1 MIENAIHMEQLTKVY
16 GKQRGIADI
25 SLDVGAGEVF
35 GYLGPNGAG
44 KTTTIRLLLDLIR
57 PTRGRVQ
64 LFGEDVDSAGAG
76 IRRRIGY
83 LPGELALYDHLT
95 AWQLL
100 DYFAH
105 LRGGVDSHTIAALA
119 ERLTLDLNRP
129 IRSLSKGNKQK
140 IGIVQAFMSCPDL
153 LILDEPTDGLDPL
166 VQQEFLRMVREVK
179 DEGRTVFLS
188 SHVLAE
194 VEHVADRVGIIRD
207 GQLVMVEEI
216 ATLKERAVHRAEV
229 RFAHPVRQDA
239 FVGLVG
245 VHDLIVDGTVL
256 RCVVTGS
263 MDALVKAIA
272 RFEVER
278 ITSHEPDLEAIF
290 LAYYVEGKRDAA

>member
-1 MIENAIHMEQLTKVY
+1 MMENAIHMEQLTKVY
-16 GKQRGIADI
+16 GKQRGITDI
-25 SLDVGAGEVF
+25 SLDVRAGEVF

-64 LFGEDVDSAGAG
+64 LFGEDVGSAGAG

-95 AWQLL
+95 ARQLL

-105 LRGGVDSHTIAALA
+105 LRGGVDSHAIAALA

-140 IGIVQAFMSCPDL
+140 VGIVQAFMSRPDL

-179 DEGRTVFLS
+179 EEGRTVFLS

-207 GQLVMVEEI
+207 GQLAMVEEI

-229 RFAHPVRQDA
+229 RFAYPVRQDA

-245 VHDLIVDGTVL
+245 VHDLVVDGPVL

>member
-1 MIENAIHMEQLTKVY
+1 MESAIHLEGLTKAY
-16 GKQRGIADI
+16 GKHRGVTDI
-25 SLDVGAGEVF
+25 HLDVRVGEVF
-35 GYLGPNGAG
+35 GYIGPNGAG

-64 LFGEDVDSAGAG
+64 LFGADVGSAGATL
-76 IRRRIGY
+76 RHRVGY

-95 AWQLL
+95 ARELL
-100 DYFAH
+100 TYFAH
-105 LRGGVDSHTIAALA
+105 LRGGIDERAIGALA
-119 ERLTLDLNRP
+119 ERLSLDLSRP

-140 IGIVQAFMSCPDL
+140 VGIVQAFMSHADL

-166 VQQEFLRMVREVK
+166 VQQQFLEMVREVK
-179 DEGRTVFLS
+179 EQGRTVFLS

-216 ATLKERAVHRAEV
+216 ATLKERATHRAEI
-229 RFAHPVRQDA
+229 RFAQPVDPDA
-239 FVGLVG
+239 FRGLAG
-245 VHDLIVDGTVL
+245 VHDLTVDGPML

-278 ITSHEPDLEAIF
+278 ITSQEPDLEAVF
-290 LAYYVEGKRDAA
+290 LAYYGEGHRDAA

>member
-1 MIENAIHMEQLTKVY
+1 MASAIHMERLTKTY
-16 GKQRGIADI
+16 GNRRGITDI
-25 SLDVGAGEVF
+25 SLDVRAGEVF

-57 PTRGRVQ
+57 PTSGRVQ
-64 LFGEDVDSAGAG
+64 LFGADVGTAGAG

-83 LPGELALYDHLT
+83 LPGELALYDQLT
-95 AWQLL
+95 ARQAL

-105 LRGGVDSHTIAALA
+105 LRGGVDGHAIAALA
-119 ERLTLDLNRP
+119 ERLALDLTRP

-140 IGIVQAFMSCPDL
+140 VGIVQAFMSRPDL

-166 VQQEFLRMVREVK
+166 VQQEFLQMVREVK
-179 DEGRTVFLS
+179 EEGRTVFLS

-194 VEHVADRVGIIRD
+194 VEHVADRVGIVRD
-207 GQLVMVEEI
+207 GQLALVEEVAI
-216 ATLKERAVHRAEV
+216 LKGRAVHRTEV
-229 RFAHPVRQDA
+229 RFAQPVGQDA
-239 FVGLVG
+239 FVGLAN
-245 VHDLIVDGTVL
+245 VHDLAVDGPIL

-263 MDALVKAIA
+263 MDPLVKAIA

>member
-1 MIENAIHMEQLTKVY
+1 MASAIHMEQLTKLY
-16 GKQRGIADI
+16 GNRRGITDI
-25 SLDVGAGEVF
+25 SLDVRAGEVF
-35 GYLGPNGAG
+35 GYLGPNGGG

-64 LFGEDVDSAGAG
+64 LFGADVGSAGTA

-83 LPGELALYDHLT
+83 LPGELALYDQLT
-95 AWQLL
+95 ARQAL

-105 LRGGVDSHTIAALA
+105 LRGGVDGHIIATLA
-119 ERLTLDLNRP
+119 ERLALDLSRP

-140 IGIVQAFMSCPDL
+140 VGIVQAFMSRPEL

-166 VQQEFLRMVREVK
+166 VQQEFLRMVREVR

-207 GQLVMVEEI
+207 GQLAMVEEI

-229 RFAHPVRQDA
+229 RFAQPVRQDA
-239 FVGLVG
+239 FVGLTG
-245 VHDLIVDGTVL
+245 VRDLVVDGPVL
-256 RCVVTGS
+256 RCVVSGS
-263 MDALVKAIA
+263 MDALIKAIA

-290 LAYYVEGKRDAA
+290 LAYYVEGTRDAA

>member
-1 MIENAIHMEQLTKVY
+1 MMENAIHMEQLTKVY
-16 GKQRGIADI
+16 GKQRGITDI
-25 SLDVGAGEVF
+25 SLDVRAGEIF

-64 LFGEDVDSAGAG
+64 LFGTDVGIAGAA
-76 IRRRIGY
+76 IRRRVSY

-95 AWQLL
+95 ARELL
-100 DYFAH
+100 TYFAH
-105 LRGGVDSHTIAALA
+105 LRGGVDGRVIRALA
-119 ERLTLDLNRP
+119 ERLTLDLGRP

-140 IGIVQAFMSCPDL
+140 VGIVQAFMSRPDL

-166 VQQEFLRMVREVK
+166 VQQEFLRMVREVRE
-179 DEGRTVFLS
+179 EGRTVFLS

-194 VEHVADRVGIIRD
+194 VEHVADRVGIIRG
-207 GQLVMVEEI
+207 GQLAMVAEI
-216 ATLKERAVHRAEV
+216 EALKERAVHRTEI
-229 RFAHPVRQDA
+229 RFAQPVSRDA
-239 FVGLVG
+239 FRDLTG
-245 VHDLIVDGTVL
+245 VHDLTVDGPVL
-256 RCVVTGS
+256 QCVVTGS
-263 MDALVKAIA
+263 MDALVKAVA

-290 LAYYVEGKRDAA
+290 LAYYTEEKRDAA